1 MAKVADI
8 MTRDVETVSPLATV
22 QEAAERMKAANIG
35 SLPVCQ
41 ESRLIGTIT
50 DRDITIR
57 VTAEGRDPQAT
68 PVRDVMSHPVVAVR
82 PQQDVLEAE
91 QLMHDHQVRRLP
103 VVEQDGRLVGYLT
116 TATIAKKEGDER
128 VVGKVLKG
136 ISQPQRPASDK
147 IAAPRSR
154 GKSGP

>member
-8 MTRDVETVSPLATV
+8 MTRDVETVGPTATV
-22 QEAAERMKAANIG
+22 QEVAERMKAANIG
-35 SLPVCQ
+35 SIPICHD
-41 ESRLIGTIT
+41 SRLVGTIT

-68 PVRDVMSHPVVAVR
+68 AVRDVMSQPVVTVR

-91 QLMHDHQVRRLP
+91 QLMHDHQIRRLP
-103 VVEQDGRLVGYLT
+103 VVEQDGRLVGYVT
-116 TATIAKKEGDER
+116 TATIAKRDADEK

-136 ISQPQRPASDK
+136 ISQPQKPAPEK
-147 IAAPRSR
+147 ISPSKLRKTGS
-154 GKSGP
+154 